1 MYTFARELNPIH
13 MHLTIL
19 KQELFFFSFHRQT
32 AQIRI
37 STTNITVVS
46 SCFAIYQEEGLVPCR
61 LLRIRNRLKK
71 KSSKRPPSSYTST
84 IRDIY
89 KAEQKKK
96 LREENISTYIIHIF
110 CFMGLV
116 CLGEKKNNK
125 ISQIH
130 YYIEQNRLNVTN
142 SAGNIKGIV
151 IRGESDKSLL
161 GTVGS
166 DEGVDLGNLNIV
178 KLLDGRLDLVL
189 VGLNVNGNNEGVV
202 LLNLLDGDL
211 RVDVVLDDLELVESG
226 VVSNRLALVL
236 GGSGKTEGLGLT
248 EGGVGTDLQGLGLVN
263 TLEGGLLG
271 VKGLLS
277 S

>member
-1 MYTFARELNPIH
+1 
-13 MHLTIL
+13 
-19 KQELFFFSFHRQT
+19 
-32 AQIRI
+32 
-37 STTNITVVS
+37 
-46 SCFAIYQEEGLVPCR
+46 
-61 LLRIRNRLKK
+61 
-71 KSSKRPPSSYTST
+71 
-84 IRDIY
+84 
-89 KAEQKKK
+89 
-96 LREENISTYIIHIF
+96 
-110 CFMGLV
+110 MGLV
-116 CLGEKKNNK
+116 CLGEKKDNK

-130 YYIEQNRLNVTN
+130 YYIERNRLNVTN

-202 LLNLLDGDL
+202 LLNLFDGDL